1 MILEDIGLPSDL
13 LLWKAVTLTIISLAV
28 GVLGGFVGLALGTVR
43 LPAMLLMGMA
53 APVAGGTN
61 ILSLIHISEPTRP
74 Y

>member
-1 MILEDIGLPSDL
+1 MVRSFVWAERTCSKLILENIGLPSDL

-53 APVAGGTN
+53 APVA
-61 ILSLIHISEPTRP
+61 
-74 Y
+74 